1 MSSPLTVTHSV
12 DADGIG
18 WIVFD
23 DPASRA
29 NVFNPPTQ
37 AALRAAIDAL
47 ATQPVKAVVVMSG
60 KDKIFVAGAD
70 LKWLGKIKTPA
81 EGKDASRN
89 GQALFG
95 LLAEFKVPVVCA
107 IHGACAGG
115 GYELALA
122 CHWRLASEAKET
134 VIGLPE
140 VGIGLIPGWGG
151 CARLPRL
158 IGAKAAIDHILK
170 AQLLPAAEAHKAG
183 LVDELVPAA
192 ELKARAKAAALK
204 LAAEGGWG
212 QPPLPGQSEAKQV
225 GALALK
231 RPVPAAADAA
241 FYADQRKAALSRMR
255 GQPAPLAVL
264 DAVEKGA
271 GLPLDAALELEA
283 TLFGEISAGDVAHN
297 MVHVFFL
304 KDAVKKLT
312 VDAWFPKPA
321 DAAAPAPFKKIG
333 VIGAGVMG
341 SGIAQWCAARGYSVV
356 MRDVTP
362 EFVERGMGVIKGL
375 FDEAAKRGKMS
386 ADAAAQGYGRV
397 LGTTDLAAFADCDLV
412 VEAIVENVAAKQA
425 LFAELSK
432 VVRADCILASNTSAL
447 PIEELSATATHPGRT
462 IGIHFFNPVSRM
474 PLIEMV
480 LSPHTTRDTAD
491 RVLAFAKALGKTPV
505 ICRSSPGFLVT
516 RVLFFYLNA
525 ACELWEQGVPTDVM
539 DKAMRDWGWPMGP
552 MRLID
557 EVGVDVTDFIYGE
570 MKHYFPERF
579 LSSTVCHRMLAAGL
593 KGRKNGASS
602 GFYSYEG
609 GKEQLNPAMKQF
621 APECASGAAGAP
633 ADVKTMD
640 AKAIQDHLNGV
651 MIAETKRV
659 LDEGVLKTADDAD
672 FALLMGTGFPAF
684 RGGLMRYARSVG
696 LY

>member
-1 MSSPLTVTHSV
+1 MSNSLTVTHSV

-18 WIVFD
+18 WITFD

-37 AALRAAIDAL
+37 AALRAAVEAL
-47 ATQPVKAVVVMSG
+47 AAQPVKAVVVLSG
-60 KDKIFVAGAD
+60 KEKIFIAGAD
-70 LKWLGKIKTPA
+70 LKWLGKIKSPA
-81 EGKDASRN
+81 EGKDASRS

-95 LLAEFKVPVVCA
+95 LLDNFKVPVVCA

-115 GYELALA
+115 GYEIALA
-122 CHWRLASEAKET
+122 CHWRLASDAKET

-158 IGAKAAIDHILK
+158 IGAKAAVDHILK

-204 LAAEGGWG
+204 LAASGK
-212 QPPLPGQSEAKQV
+212 PARPA
-225 GALALK
+225 GAA
-231 RPVPAAADAA
+231 VDAT
-241 FYADQRKAALSRMR
+241 FFADQRKTALSRMR

-271 GLPLDAALELEA
+271 GLPLDAALDLEA
-283 TLFGEISAGDVAHN
+283 TLFGEISAGEVAHN

-312 VDAWFPKPA
+312 VDAWFPKPEN
-321 DAAAPAPFKKIG
+321 AAAPAPFKKIG

-341 SGIAQWCAARGYSVV
+341 SGIAQWCAARGYGVV
-356 MRDVTP
+356 MRDVKP
-362 EFVERGMGVIKGL
+362 EFVERGMTVIKGL

-386 ADAAAQGYGRV
+386 ADAAAAGFARV
-397 LGTTDLAAFADCDLV
+397 QGTTDLAHFADCDLV
-412 VEAIVENVAAKQA
+412 VEAIVENVAAKQT

-432 VVRADCILASNTSAL
+432 VVRADCVLASNTSAL
-447 PIEELSATATHPGRT
+447 PIEELAATATHPGRT

-491 RVLAFAKALGKTPV
+491 RVLAFAKHLGKTPV
-505 ICRSSPGFLVT
+505 ICKSSPGFLVT
-516 RVLFFYLNA
+516 RALFFYLNE
-525 ACELWEQGVPTDVM
+525 ACLLWEQGVPTDAL

-570 MKHYFPERF
+570 MKHYYPERF
-579 LSSTVCHRMLAAGL
+579 KSATVCNRMLAAGL
-593 KGRKNGASS
+593 KGRKNGAST
-602 GFYSYEG
+602 GFYTYEG
-609 GKEQLNPAMKQF
+609 GKEQLNPAMAQF
-621 APECASGAAGAP
+621 SGGA
-633 ADVKTMD
+633 VKPMD

-684 RGGLMRYARSVG
+684 RGGLMRYAKSVG
-696 LY
+696 LV

>member
-1 MSSPLTVTHSV
+1 MSNSLTVTHSV

-18 WIVFD
+18 WITFD

-37 AALRAAIDAL
+37 AALRAAVEAL
-47 ATQPVKAVVVMSG
+47 AAQPVKAVVVLSG
-60 KDKIFVAGAD
+60 KEKIFIAGAD
-70 LKWLGKIKTPA
+70 LKWLGKIKSPA
-81 EGKDASRN
+81 EGKDASRS

-95 LLAEFKVPVVCA
+95 LLDNFKVPVVCA

-115 GYELALA
+115 GYEIALA
-122 CHWRLASEAKET
+122 CHWRLASDAKET

-158 IGAKAAIDHILK
+158 IGAKAAVDHILK

-204 LAAEGGWG
+204 LAASGK
-212 QPPLPGQSEAKQV
+212 PARPA
-225 GALALK
+225 GAA
-231 RPVPAAADAA
+231 VDAT
-241 FYADQRKAALSRMR
+241 FFADQRKTALSRMR

-271 GLPLDAALELEA
+271 GLPLDAALDLEA
-283 TLFGEISAGDVAHN
+283 TLFGEISAGEVAHN

-312 VDAWFPKPA
+312 VDAWFPKPEN
-321 DAAAPAPFKKIG
+321 AAAPAPFKKIG

-341 SGIAQWCAARGYSVV
+341 SGIAQWCAARGYGVV
-356 MRDVTP
+356 MRDVKP
-362 EFVERGMGVIKGL
+362 EFVERGMTVIKGL

-386 ADAAAQGYGRV
+386 ADAAAAGFARV
-397 LGTTDLAAFADCDLV
+397 QGTTDLAHFADCDLV

-432 VVRADCILASNTSAL
+432 IVRADCVLASNTSAL
-447 PIEELSATATHPGRT
+447 PIEELAATATHPGRT

-491 RVLAFAKALGKTPV
+491 RVLAFAKHLGKTPV
-505 ICRSSPGFLVT
+505 ICKSSPGFLVT
-516 RVLFFYLNA
+516 RALFFYLNE
-525 ACELWEQGVPTDVM
+525 ACLLWEQGVPTDAL

-570 MKHYFPERF
+570 MKHYYPERF
-579 LSSTVCHRMLAAGL
+579 KSATVCNRMLAAGL
-593 KGRKNGASS
+593 KGRKNGAST
-602 GFYSYEG
+602 GFYTYEG
-609 GKEQLNPAMKQF
+609 GKEQLNPAMAQF
-621 APECASGAAGAP
+621 SGGA
-633 ADVKTMD
+633 VKPMD

-684 RGGLMRYARSVG
+684 RGGLMRYAKSVG

>member
-1 MSSPLTVTHSV
+1 MSHPATVSHSV

-37 AALRAAIDAL
+37 AALRAAVEAL
-47 ATQPVKAVVVMSG
+47 AASPVKAVVVTSG
-60 KDKIFVAGAD
+60 KDRIFIAGAD
-70 LKWLGKIKTPA
+70 LKWLGKIATAA
-81 EGKDASRN
+81 EGKEASRT
-89 GQALFG
+89 GHALFG
-95 LLAEFKVPVVCA
+95 LLSGFKVPVVCA

-122 CHWRLASEAKET
+122 CHWRIASEAKET

-158 IGAKAAIDHILK
+158 IGAKAAVDHILK
-170 AQLLPAAEAHKAG
+170 AQLLPAVEAHKAG
-183 LVDELVPAA
+183 LVDELAPAT

-204 LAAEGGWG
+204 LAASG
-212 QPPLPGQSEAKQV
+212 QPE
-225 GALALK
+225 
-231 RPVPAAADAA
+231 RAAVAPADAA
-241 FYADQRKAALSRMR
+241 FFAEQRKFVASRLR
-255 GQPAPLAVL
+255 GQPAPAAVL
-264 DAVEKGA
+264 DAVEKGS
-271 GLPLDAALELEA
+271 GLALEAALDLEA
-283 TLFGEISAGDVAHN
+283 TLFGQIAAGDVAHN

-312 VDAWFPKPA
+312 VDAWFAKPA
-321 DAAAPAPFKKIG
+321 DAVAPAPFKKIG

-356 MRDVTP
+356 MRDVKP
-362 EFVERGMGVIKGL
+362 EFVERGLAVIKGL
-375 FDEAAKRGKMS
+375 FDEAAKRGRMS
-386 ADAAAQGYGRV
+386 ADAAAQGTARV
-397 LGTTDLAAFADCDLV
+397 QGTTELAAFADCDLV

-425 LFAELSK
+425 LFAELSR
-432 VVRADCILASNTSAL
+432 VVRADCVLASNTSAL
-447 PIEELSATATHPGRT
+447 PIEELAATATHPGRT

-480 LSPHTTRDTAD
+480 LSPHTTRETAD
-491 RVLAFAKALGKTPV
+491 RVLAFAKHLGKTPV

-525 ACELWEQGVPTDVM
+525 ACELWEQGVPTDVI
-539 DKAMRDWGWPMGP
+539 DRAMRDWGWPMGP

-570 MKHYFPERF
+570 MKHYFPARF
-579 LSSTVCHRMLAAGL
+579 VSTSVCGKMLAAGM

-602 GFYSYEG
+602 GFYVYEG
-609 GKEQLNPAMKQF
+609 GKEALNPAMAVF
-621 APECASGAAGAP
+621 GPAAA
-633 ADVKTMD
+633 KTME
-640 AKAIQDHLNGV
+640 AKAIADHLNGV

-659 LDEGVLKTADDAD
+659 LEEGVLKTADDAD

-684 RGGLMRYARSVG
+684 RGGLMRYARAHG
-696 LY
+696 HA

>member
-1 MSSPLTVTHSV
+1 MSNSLTVTHSV

-18 WIVFD
+18 WITFD

-37 AALRAAIDAL
+37 AALRAAVEAL
-47 ATQPVKAVVVMSG
+47 AAQPVKAVVVLSG
-60 KDKIFVAGAD
+60 KEKIFIAGAD
-70 LKWLGKIKTPA
+70 LKWLGKIKSPA
-81 EGKDASRN
+81 EGKDASRS

-95 LLAEFKVPVVCA
+95 LLDNFKVPVVCA

-115 GYELALA
+115 GYEIALA
-122 CHWRLASEAKET
+122 CHWRLASDAKET

-158 IGAKAAIDHILK
+158 IGAKAAVDHILK

-204 LAAEGGWG
+204 LAASGK
-212 QPPLPGQSEAKQV
+212 PARPA
-225 GALALK
+225 GAA
-231 RPVPAAADAA
+231 VDAT
-241 FYADQRKAALSRMR
+241 FFADQRKTALSRMR

-271 GLPLDAALELEA
+271 GLPLDAALDLEA
-283 TLFGEISAGDVAHN
+283 TLFGEISAGEVAHN

-312 VDAWFPKPA
+312 VDAWFPKPEN
-321 DAAAPAPFKKIG
+321 AAAPAPFKKIG

-341 SGIAQWCAARGYSVV
+341 SGIAQWCAARGYGVV
-356 MRDVTP
+356 MRDVKP
-362 EFVERGMGVIKGL
+362 EFVERGMTVIKGL

-386 ADAAAQGYGRV
+386 ADAAAAGFARV
-397 LGTTDLAAFADCDLV
+397 QGTTDLAHFADCDLV

-432 VVRADCILASNTSAL
+432 IVRADCVLASNTSAL
-447 PIEELSATATHPGRT
+447 PIEELAATATHPGRT

-491 RVLAFAKALGKTPV
+491 RVLAFAKHLGKTPV
-505 ICRSSPGFLVT
+505 ICKSSPGFLVT
-516 RVLFFYLNA
+516 RALFFYLNE
-525 ACELWEQGVPTDVM
+525 ACLLWEQGVPTDAL

-570 MKHYFPERF
+570 MKHYYPERF
-579 LSSTVCHRMLAAGL
+579 KSATVCNRMLAAGL
-593 KGRKNGASS
+593 KGRKNGAST
-602 GFYSYEG
+602 GFYTYEG
-609 GKEQLNPAMKQF
+609 GKEQLNPAMAQF
-621 APECASGAAGAP
+621 SGGA
-633 ADVKTMD
+633 VKPMD

-684 RGGLMRYARSVG
+684 RGGLMRYAKSVG
-696 LY
+696 LV

>member
-1 MSSPLTVTHSV
+1 MSTPVTVTSSV

-37 AALRAAIDAL
+37 AALRAAIETL
-47 ATQPVKAVVVMSG
+47 AAQPVKAVVVLSG
-60 KDKIFVAGAD
+60 KEKIFIAGAD
-70 LKWLGKIKTPA
+70 LKWLGKIATPA
-81 EGKDASRN
+81 EGQDASRA
-89 GQALFG
+89 GHALFG
-95 LLAEFKVPVVCA
+95 LLEQFKVPVVCA

-122 CHWRLASEAKET
+122 CHWRLASDAKET

-158 IGAKAAIDHILK
+158 IGAKAAVEHILK
-170 AQLLPAAEAHKAG
+170 AQLLPAAEAHRAG
-183 LVDELVPAA
+183 LIDEVVPAA
-192 ELKARAKAAALK
+192 ELKARAKAAALR
-204 LAAEGGWG
+204 LAASGRPARAAG
-212 QPPLPGQSEAKQV
+212 QP
-225 GALALK
+225 
-231 RPVPAAADAA
+231 ADAA
-241 FYADQRKAALSRMR
+241 FFAEQRKTALARLR

-264 DAVEKGA
+264 DTVEQGA
-271 GLPLDAALELEA
+271 GVPLAAALELEA
-283 TLFGEISAGDVAHN
+283 TRFGEIAAGDVAHN
-297 MVHVFFL
+297 LVHVFFL

-321 DAAAPAPFKKIG
+321 AAAAPAPFRKIG

-356 MRDVTP
+356 MRDVQP
-362 EFVERGMGVIKGL
+362 EFVARGLAVIQGL

-386 ADAAAQGYGRV
+386 AAAAAQGVARV
-397 LGTTDLAAFADCDLV
+397 QGTTELAAFADCDLV

-425 LFAELSK
+425 LFAELSR
-432 VVRADCILASNTSAL
+432 VVRADCVLASNTSAL
-447 PIEELSATATHPGRT
+447 PIEELAATATHPGRT

-491 RVLAFAKALGKTPV
+491 RVLAFAKHLGKTPV

-525 ACELWEQGVPTDVM
+525 ACALWEQGVPTDVI
-539 DKAMRDWGWPMGP
+539 DRAMRDWGWPMGP

-570 MKHYFPERF
+570 MKHYFPARF
-579 LSSTVCHRMLAAGL
+579 AGTRVCGQMLAAGL
-593 KGRKNGASS
+593 KGRKNGAST
-602 GFYSYEG
+602 GFYTYEG
-609 GKEQLNPAMKQF
+609 GKEALNPALAAF
-621 APECASGAAGAP
+621 APAAA
-633 ADVKTMD
+633 KTMN
-640 AKAIQDHLNGV
+640 AAAIQDHLNGV
-651 MIAETKRV
+651 MIAETQRV

-684 RGGLMRYARSVG
+684 RGGLMRYARTHG
-696 LY
+696 RA

>member
-1 MSSPLTVTHSV
+1 
-12 DADGIG
+12 
-18 WIVFD
+18 
-23 DPASRA
+23 
-29 NVFNPPTQ
+29 
-37 AALRAAIDAL
+37 
-47 ATQPVKAVVVMSG
+47 
-60 KDKIFVAGAD
+60 
-70 LKWLGKIKTPA
+70 
-81 EGKDASRN
+81 
-89 GQALFG
+89 
-95 LLAEFKVPVVCA
+95 
-107 IHGACAGG
+107 
-115 GYELALA
+115 
-122 CHWRLASEAKET
+122 
-134 VIGLPE
+134 
-140 VGIGLIPGWGG
+140 
-151 CARLPRL
+151 
-158 IGAKAAIDHILK
+158 
-170 AQLLPAAEAHKAG
+170 
-183 LVDELVPAA
+183 
-192 ELKARAKAAALK
+192 
-204 LAAEGGWG
+204 
-212 QPPLPGQSEAKQV
+212 
-225 GALALK
+225 
-231 RPVPAAADAA
+231 
-241 FYADQRKAALSRMR
+241 
-255 GQPAPLAVL
+255 
-264 DAVEKGA
+264 
-271 GLPLDAALELEA
+271 
-283 TLFGEISAGDVAHN
+283 
-297 MVHVFFL
+297 
-304 KDAVKKLT
+304 
-312 VDAWFPKPA
+312 
-321 DAAAPAPFKKIG
+321 
-333 VIGAGVMG
+333 
-341 SGIAQWCAARGYSVV
+341 
-356 MRDVTP
+356 
-362 EFVERGMGVIKGL
+362 
-375 FDEAAKRGKMS
+375 MS

-621 APECASGAAGAP
+621 APECASGAPGAP
-633 ADVKTMD
+633 AAVKTMD

>member
-1 MSSPLTVTHSV
+1 MSTPATVSHSV

-37 AALRAAIDAL
+37 AALRAAIEAL
-47 ATQPVKAVVVMSG
+47 AAASVKAVVVLSG
-60 KDKIFVAGAD
+60 KEKIFIAGAD
-70 LKWLGKIKTPA
+70 LKWLGKIATPT
-81 EGKDASRN
+81 EGKEASRA
-89 GQALFG
+89 GHALFG
-95 LLAEFKVPVVCA
+95 LLENFKVPVVCA

-122 CHWRLASEAKET
+122 CHWRLASDAKET

-158 IGAKAAIDHILK
+158 IGAKAAVEHILK
-170 AQLLPAAEAHKAG
+170 AQLLPAAEAHRAG

-204 LAAEGGWG
+204 LAAGGDPTRWSG
-212 QPPLPGQSEAKQV
+212 LTAIRSERV
-225 GALALK
+225 GVHAFH
-231 RPVPAAADAA
+231 PTVDATFFA
-241 FYADQRKAALSRMR
+241 EQRKTALSRLR

-271 GLPLDAALELEA
+271 ALPLDAALELEA
-283 TLFGEISAGDVAHN
+283 TLFGEIAASDVAHN
-297 MVHVFFL
+297 LVHVFFL
-304 KDAVKKLT
+304 KDTVKKLT

-321 DAAAPAPFKKIG
+321 AAVAPASFKKIG

-356 MRDVTP
+356 MRDVKP
-362 EFVERGMGVIKGL
+362 ELVERGMAVIKGL

-386 ADAAAQGYGRV
+386 ADAATQGVARV
-397 LGTTDLAAFADCDLV
+397 QGTTELAAFADCDLV

-432 VVRADCILASNTSAL
+432 VVRADCVLASNTSAL
-447 PIEELSATATHPGRT
+447 PIEELAATATHPGRT

-480 LSPHTTRDTAD
+480 LSPHTTRETAD
-491 RVLAFAKALGKTPV
+491 RVLAFAKHLGKTPV

-525 ACELWEQGVPTDVM
+525 ACELWEQGVQTDVI
-539 DKAMRDWGWPMGP
+539 DRAMRDWGWPMGP

-570 MKHYFPERF
+570 MKHYFPARF
-579 LSSTVCHRMLAAGL
+579 RSTSVCGKMLAAGL

-602 GFYSYEG
+602 GFYAYDG
-609 GKEQLNPAMKQF
+609 GKEALNPAMTPF
-621 APECASGAAGAP
+621 APATAKA
-633 ADVKTMD
+633 MD

-684 RGGLMRYARSVG
+684 RGGLMRYARAHG
-696 LY
+696 RT

>member
-1 MSSPLTVTHSV
+1 MSNSLTVTHSV

-18 WIVFD
+18 WITFD

-37 AALRAAIDAL
+37 AALRAAVEAL
-47 ATQPVKAVVVMSG
+47 SAQPVKAVVVLSG
-60 KDKIFVAGAD
+60 KEKIFIAGAD
-70 LKWLGKIKTPA
+70 LKWLGKIKSPA
-81 EGKDASRN
+81 EGKDASRS

-95 LLAEFKVPVVCA
+95 LLDSFKVPVVCA

-115 GYELALA
+115 GYEIALA
-122 CHWRLASEAKET
+122 CHWRLASDAKET

-158 IGAKAAIDHILK
+158 IGAKAAVDHILK

-204 LAAEGGWG
+204 LAASGK
-212 QPPLPGQSEAKQV
+212 PARPV
-225 GALALK
+225 GAA
-231 RPVPAAADAA
+231 VDAT
-241 FYADQRKAALSRMR
+241 FFADQRKTALSRMR

-271 GLPLDAALELEA
+271 GLPLDVALDLEA
-283 TLFGEISAGDVAHN
+283 TLFGEISAGEVAHN

-312 VDAWFPKPA
+312 VDAWFPKPEN
-321 DAAAPAPFKKIG
+321 AAAPAPFKKIG

-341 SGIAQWCAARGYSVV
+341 SGIAQWCAARGYGVV
-356 MRDVTP
+356 MRDVKP
-362 EFVERGMGVIKGL
+362 EFVERGMTVIKGL

-386 ADAAAQGYGRV
+386 ADAAAAGFARV
-397 LGTTDLAAFADCDLV
+397 QGTTDLAHFADCDLV

-432 VVRADCILASNTSAL
+432 VVRADCVLASNTSAL
-447 PIEELSATATHPGRT
+447 PIEELAATATHPGRT

-491 RVLAFAKALGKTPV
+491 RVLAFAKHLGKTPV
-505 ICRSSPGFLVT
+505 ICKSSPGFLVT
-516 RVLFFYLNA
+516 RALFFYLNE
-525 ACELWEQGVPTDVM
+525 ACVLWEQGVPTDAL

-570 MKHYFPERF
+570 MKHYYPERF
-579 LSSTVCHRMLAAGL
+579 KSATVCNRMLAAGL
-593 KGRKNGASS
+593 KGRKNGAST
-602 GFYSYEG
+602 GFYTYEG
-609 GKEQLNPAMKQF
+609 GKEQLNPAMAQF
-621 APECASGAAGAP
+621 SGGA
-633 ADVKTMD
+633 VKPMD

-672 FALLMGTGFPAF
+672 FSLLMGTGFPAF
-684 RGGLMRYARSVG
+684 RGGLMRYAKSVG
-696 LY
+696 LV